1 MSEELVIR
9 LCAPTLAGI
18 KTGSLF
24 SAEYDSE
31 ESFRRELR
39 ALNHMLVPKGLRALT
54 LRYGIRRALVYVY
67 RPALLQRDLRE
78 GDANRL
84 LQELGYDVS
93 SPEGCIRQLA
103 RRVKKSKEFPHEIG
117 LFLSYPP
124 EDVRGFMEH
133 RAEGCK
139 CVGCWKVYGDAEKA
153 KQVFRRYKHCTE
165 VYCRRWRSGA
175 TMDRLTV
182 AGSFFQKG

>member
-1 MSEELVIR
+1 MSEELVVR

-39 ALNHMLVPKGLRALT
+39 TLNHTLVPKGLRALS
-54 LRYGIRRALVYVY
+54 LRFGVRHALVYVY
-67 RPALLQRDLRE
+67 RPALLRRDLQRQ
-78 GDANRL
+78 DANQL
-84 LQELGYDVS
+84 LCELGYDIS
-93 SPEGCIRQLA
+93 SPEGCVTQLA
-103 RRVKKSKEFPHEIG
+103 KRVKASKEFPHEIG

-133 RAEGCK
+133 KAEGCK
-139 CVGCWKVYGDAEKA
+139 CVGCWKVYGDVDKA
-153 KQVFRRYKHCTE
+153 KQVFRRYKRCTE
-165 VYCRRWRSGA
+165 VYCRRWRNGTS
-175 TMDRLTV
+175 MDRLTV
-182 AGSFFQKG
+182 AG